1 MKKWIAIVLTLTLLT
16 GLLAACGQEEAP
28 APQGT
33 AAPSENKQPAEAPQV
48 KGETF
53 DVGNYTVLAPEG
65 WKAFPVQDIW
75 SDDVNAMDP
84 DQVNIVKG
92 GETDL
97 DMLSKPMIQIVHY
110 EPDYTL
116 MSAKDYYENAED
128 VAPITAGSLTWEG
141 FSSTD
146 IMGNPMVI
154 LTAKAPDGH
163 QYQASLFY
171 QTDAGS
177 YQLTDADLLAILA
190 SVAAK

>member
-1 MKKWIAIVLTLTLLT
+1 MKKWIAILLTLTLLT

-33 AAPSENKQPAEAPQV
+33 AAPTENDQPAPQV

-53 DVGNYTVLAPEG
+53 DVGNYTVLVPEG
-65 WKAFPVQDIW
+65 WKAFPVKDFW
-75 SDDVNAMDP
+75 SDDENAVDV

-97 DMLSKPMIQIVHY
+97 DVLSKPMIQIVHY
-110 EPDYTL
+110 EPDYIL
-116 MSAKDYYENAED
+116 LSARDYYENTED
-128 VAPITAGSLTWEG
+128 VAPISVGALTWEG
-141 FSSTD
+141 FSAED
-146 IMGNPMVI
+146 LYGAPMVI

-177 YQLTDADLLAILA
+177 YQLTDAGLLAILA